1 MSVILKDSD
10 NTVIYTFPAGV
21 ELTEEPFSKRLYTT
35 ERALAHGSV
44 ITSDQKIATRMV
56 SLHGIFKKDTQSA
69 METEL
74 RNMRSACYTENLR
87 LYSTQF
93 ANDFYKVECSNF
105 ENSFLGMLT
114 VVEVYIDFLAIDPF
128 RYYKDET
135 TDNETINSSPHTYT
149 VANDGDVEVSPVIT
163 FTTGTGANITKIKV
177 QNTTDSDK
185 YFEYEPAS
193 ALTSG
198 DIVTIDCR
206 NAYCKLNDADDISHF
221 LAGSCFFNLLS
232 GNNSIV
238 VTITGTVGTNTLQ
251 FKFRKRYL

>member
-1 MSVILKDSD
+1 MSVILKDSN
-10 NTVIYTFPAGV
+10 NTVIYTFPTGI
-21 ELTEEPFSKRLYTT
+21 ELTEEPFTKRLDTT

-44 ITSDQKIATRMV
+44 ITSDSKITTRMV

-93 ANDFYKVECSNF
+93 VDDFYKVECSNF
-105 ENSFLGMLT
+105 ESSFLGMLT
-114 VVEVYIDFLAIDPF
+114 AVEVNIDFLAIDPF

-135 TDNETINSSPHTYT
+135 TDDETVDSSPHSYT
-149 VANDGDVEVSPVIT
+149 VTNEGDVEVSPVIT
-163 FTTGTGANITKIKV
+163 FTAGTGASITKIKI

-193 ALTSG
+193 ALVSG
-198 DIVTIDCR
+198 DKVVVDCR
-206 NAYCKLNDADDISHF
+206 NAYCKLNDADDITHF
-221 LAGSCFFNLLS
+221 SGCFFNLLS
-232 GNNSIV
+232 GDNSIV
-238 VTITGTVGTNTLQ
+238 VTITGTVGDNELK
-251 FKFRKRYL
+251 FEFRKRYL